1 MQTEK
6 KPQNR
11 KKLTRA
17 QRRRRRRIRRNA
29 WRITLSVLTVLVLV
43 LIGALCAG
51 YAAFKGPSQTVGD
64 LLTVSMQETSALKF
78 VPHI

>member
-11 KKLTRA
+11 KKLTKS

-29 WRITLSVLTVLVLV
+29 WRVTLSVLTVVVLV

-51 YAAFKGPSQTVGD
+51 HAAFRGPSQTVGD
-64 LLTVSMQETSALKF
+64 LLEYLGKHLDV
-78 VPHI
+78 